1 MLNTYEFT
9 TCFYILGGICATNCI
24 FGLMFKPLPKTE
36 VKRRQFIHSFL
47 SCQITLQDEE
57 TIGCENIG
65 SGDSNSEKLLKA
77 ENDNKEESLQE
88 TIREMMA
95 LMRDWAFLMFA
106 ISNFLTSLGYP
117 IPYSFATVSH
127 KTLNLCQSVKLYL
140 HYMPSDRRS
149 L

>member
-1 MLNTYEFT
+1 M
-9 TCFYILGGICATNCI
+9 
-24 FGLMFKPLPKTE
+24 
-36 VKRRQFIHSFL
+36 SF
-47 SCQITLQDEE
+47 SKDEE
-57 TIGCENIG
+57 NIGCENIG

-77 ENDNKEESLQE
+77 ENDIKEESLRE
-88 TIREMMA
+88 TIKEMMA

-127 KTLNLCQSVKLYL
+127 NNAYL
-140 HYMPSDRRS
+140 